1 MTIRNLDFLFKP
13 RSVVLIGASPR
24 AHSVG
29 NVLAKNLLSGGF
41 HGQLYLVNPNY
52 QCIDGVTVHNDIGDL
67 PSPAEL
73 AIIATPPATV
83 PGIIAR
89 LAQGG
94 TRAAVVITAGFGEL
108 PGPEGAALV
117 QAMLNAA
124 RPHLFR
130 IIGPNCIGILVP
142 RLGLNA
148 SFAHTEPLQGRIA
161 FVAQSG
167 AIVTSV
173 LDWAKS
179 RGIGFSHLVSL
190 GNMADVD
197 FGDMLDYL
205 ANDLRAQAILLYIEA
220 VTNARKF
227 MSAARA
233 AARSKPVIVVKAG
246 RFSEGAR
253 AVASHTGAMTGVDA
267 VYDVAIR
274 RAGMLRVNTLTE
286 LFDAVESVAVGN
298 WPPSGRLAILTN
310 GGGLGVLAT
319 DALIE
324 HGGHLAQLT
333 AETVTRLDSV
343 LPSSWSH
350 TNPVDIIG
358 DAPGSRYASA
368 LSVLLEDPN
377 VDATLVLHCPTAVAS
392 GTEAAQAVI
401 DTARAHGGAR
411 MVTSWVGDAAAQPAR
426 RLFMENGIPT
436 YDTPEEAVATLMQ
449 RVEYQRNQELLMQ
462 TPPSVPEAF
471 SPDTS
476 TAKEIVLRALQEQRH
491 WLTEPEAK
499 AVLSAYGI
507 ASVATLV
514 ADSPE
519 AAGRAAERIG
529 GPVALK
535 ILSPDITHKSDVGGV
550 ALDLEGEAGVR
561 EAARGMLKRI
571 QTVRPEAQV
580 QGFTVQPM
588 ARRPG
593 SVELILGVIV
603 DRQFGPVLMFGQGG
617 TAVEAIDDKALGL
630 PPLNM
635 HLAHEIMKRTRVWR
649 LLQGVRDR
657 PPADLDAVALSLVRL
672 SQLVVDLDEVVE
684 LDINPLLADASGVIA
699 LDARIRIAPSTEPAQ
714 QRLAIRPYPKELE
727 EEVALGDGRMLF
739 LRPIVPEDEPSLQRA
754 FATLTNEEIYMRF
767 LVPLK
772 VLTHVRA
779 ARFTQID
786 YDREMAL
793 VLTEHGIPDKTN
805 IWGVVRIIA
814 DPDNENAEFALIV
827 HHAMTGLGL
836 GMFLM
841 RRIIDYARSRGIGEL
856 YGEVLAE
863 NQPMLKLCDVLG
875 FARSRI
881 AGEFEVVRVTLK
893 LDESAANAPTRRAAQ
908 PA

>member
-1 MTIRNLDFLFKP
+1 MTVRNLDFLFKP
-13 RSVVLIGASPR
+13 RSIVLIGASAKAR
-24 AHSVG
+24 SVG
-29 NVLAKNLLSGGF
+29 SVLARNLLSGGF
-41 HGQLYLVNPNY
+41 QGQVHLVNPHCE
-52 QCIDGVTVHNDIGDL
+52 CINGVPVCHDIGDL
-67 PSPAEL
+67 PTPAEL

-89 LAQGG
+89 LAQAG
-94 TRAAVVITAGFGEL
+94 TQAAVVITAGFAEL

-117 QAMLNAA
+117 QAMLDAA

-130 IIGPNCIGILVP
+130 IIGPNCIGIMVP

-148 SFAHTEPLQGRIA
+148 GFAHTDPLQGRIA

-190 GNMADVD
+190 GNMVDVD

-205 ANDLRAQAILLYIEA
+205 ASDLHAQAILLYIEA

-246 RFSEGAR
+246 RYSEGAR
-253 AVASHTGAMTGVDA
+253 AAASHTGAMTGMDA
-267 VYDVAIR
+267 VYDMAIR

-286 LFDAVESVAVGN
+286 LFDAVESVAIGN
-298 WPPSGRLAILTN
+298 WPKSGRLAILTN

-324 HGGHLAQLT
+324 YGGHLAELT
-333 AETVTRLDSV
+333 AETVTRLDAV
-343 LPSSWSH
+343 LPRAWSH

-358 DAPGSRYASA
+358 DAPGSRYAAA
-368 LSVLLEDPN
+368 LGALLQDPN
-377 VDATLVLHCPTAVAS
+377 VDATLVLNCPTAVAS

-401 DTARAHGGAR
+401 DTARTLGGAR
-411 MVTSWVGDAAAQPAR
+411 VVTSWVGEAAAAPAR
-426 RLFMENGIPT
+426 RLFIDNGIPT

-462 TPPSVPEAF
+462 TPPSVPEEF

-476 TAKEIVLRALQEQRH
+476 AAKEIIHRALRAQRH

-499 AVLSAYGI
+499 AVLAAYGI
-507 ASVATLV
+507 CCVPTLV

-519 AAGRAAERIG
+519 AAGQAAKTIG
-529 GPVALK
+529 GPIALK
-535 ILSPDITHKSDVGGV
+535 ILSADITHKSDVGGV
-550 ALDLEGEAGVR
+550 ALDLEDEVAVR

-571 QTVRPEAQV
+571 QAVRPQAQV

-593 SVELILGVIV
+593 SVELILGVIE
-603 DRQFGPVLMFGQGG
+603 DRQFGPVLLFGQGG

-635 HLAHEIMKRTRVWR
+635 HLALGMMKRTRVWR

-657 PPADLDAVALSLVRL
+657 PPADLDALALTLVRL
-672 SQLVVDLDEVVE
+672 SQLVVDLGEVVE
-684 LDINPLLADASGVIA
+684 LDINPLLCDANGVIA
-699 LDARIRIAPSTEPAQ
+699 LDARIKVGPSTGPAQ
-714 QRLAIRPYPKELE
+714 ARLAIRPYPKELE
-727 EEVALGDGRMLF
+727 EEVSLGDGRTLL

-754 FATLTNEEIYMRF
+754 FATLTQEEIRMRF

-793 VLTEHGIPDKTN
+793 VLTEHGIPGKTN
-805 IWGVVRIIA
+805 IWAIVHVIA

-841 RRIIDYARSRGIGEL
+841 RRIIDHARSRGIGEL
-856 YGEVLAE
+856 YGDVLAE
-863 NQPMLKLCDVLG
+863 NLPMLKLCDVLS

-881 AGEFEVVRVTLK
+881 PEEFEIVRVTLN
-893 LDESAANAPTRRAAQ
+893 LDDS
-908 PA
+908 PART

>member
-1 MTIRNLDFLFKP
+1 MTVRNLDFFFKP
-13 RSVVLIGASPR
+13 RSVVLIGASAT

-29 NVLAKNLLSGGF
+29 SVLASNLLAGGF
-41 HGQLYLVNPNY
+41 HGQVHLVNPHYRSIN
-52 QCIDGVTVHNDIGDL
+52 GVPVHNDIGDL
-67 PSPAEL
+67 PNPAEL
-73 AIIATPPATV
+73 AIVATPPATV
-83 PGIIAR
+83 PEIIAR
-89 LAQGG
+89 LARMG
-94 TRAAVVITAGFGEL
+94 TRAAVVITAGFAEL
-108 PGPEGAALV
+108 PGPEGTRLV
-117 QAMLNAA
+117 QAMLDAA

-130 IIGPNCIGILVP
+130 IVGPNCIGIMAP

-148 SFAHTEPLQGRIA
+148 SFAHTDPLPGRIA

-205 ANDLRAQAILLYIEA
+205 ANDLQTQAILLYIEA

-246 RFSEGAR
+246 RFTAGAR
-253 AVASHTGAMTGVDA
+253 AAASHTGAMTGIDA
-267 VYDVAIR
+267 VYDAAIR

-286 LFDAVESVAVGN
+286 LFDAVESVAMGN
-298 WPPSGRLAILTN
+298 WPTSDRLAILTN

-324 HGGHLAQLT
+324 HGGHLAELA
-333 AETVTRLDSV
+333 AETVTKLDSM
-343 LPSSWSH
+343 LPPAWSH

-358 DAPGSRYASA
+358 DAPGSRYAAA
-368 LSVLLEDPN
+368 LHALLGDPN
-377 VDATLVLHCPTAVAS
+377 VDATLVLNCPTAVAS
-392 GTEAAQAVI
+392 GTDAAQAVI
-401 DTARAHGGAR
+401 DSAKAHGGAR
-411 MVTSWVGDAAAQPAR
+411 VLTSWVGEAAAAPAR
-426 RLFMENGIPT
+426 RLFVENGIPT

-449 RVEYQRNQELLMQ
+449 RVEYHRNQELLMQ

-471 SPDTS
+471 SPDTAA
-476 TAKEIVLRALQEQRH
+476 AKAIIRRALQAQRD

-507 ASVATLV
+507 ASVPTLV
-514 ADSPE
+514 VDSPE
-519 AAGRAAERIG
+519 AAGQAAKTIG

-535 ILSPDITHKSDVGGV
+535 ILAADITHKSDVGGV
-550 ALDLEGEAGVR
+550 ALDLEDEAAVR

-593 SVELILGVIV
+593 SVELILGVIE
-603 DRQFGPVLMFGQGG
+603 DRQFGPLLLFGQGG

-635 HLAHEIMKRTRVWR
+635 HLALEVMKRTRVWR

-657 PPADLDAVALSLVRL
+657 PPADLEAVALTLVRL
-672 SQLVVDLDEVVE
+672 SQLVVDLGEVAE
-684 LDINPLLADASGVIA
+684 LDINPLLADANGVIA
-699 LDARIRIAPSTEPAQ
+699 LDARIRVAPSHGPAQ

-727 EEVALGDGRMLF
+727 EDVRLGDERTLF

-772 VLTHVRA
+772 VLTHLRA

-786 YDREMAL
+786 YDRQMAL
-793 VLTEHGIPDKTN
+793 VLTERGVPGTTD
-805 IWGVVRIIA
+805 IWGVVQVIA

-863 NQPMLKLCDVLG
+863 NQPMLKLCGVLG

-881 AGEFEVVRVTLK
+881 PGEFEVVRVTLK
-893 LDESAANAPTRRAAQ
+893 LDDSTANTPSRRAAR

>member
-1 MTIRNLDFLFKP
+1 MTIRNLDFFFKP
-13 RSVVLIGASPR
+13 RSVVLIGVSAR

-29 NVLAKNLLSGGF
+29 NVLASNLMSGGF
-41 HGQLYLVNPNY
+41 KGQVHLVNPNY
-52 QCIDGVTVHNDIGDL
+52 QDIDGVPVLNDIGDL
-67 PSPAEL
+67 PAPAEL

-89 LAQGG
+89 LAHAG
-94 TRAAVVITAGFGEL
+94 TRAAIVVTAGFAEL
-108 PGPEGAALV
+108 SGQDGAALV
-117 QAMLNAA
+117 QAMLVAA
-124 RPHLFR
+124 RPHLLR
-130 IIGPNCIGILVP
+130 VIGPNCIGIMVP
-142 RLGLNA
+142 HLGLNA
-148 SFAHTEPLQGRIA
+148 SFAHTDPSPGRIA

-179 RGIGFSHLVSL
+179 REIGFSHLVSL

-205 ANDLRAQAILLYIEA
+205 ASDLHAQAILLYIEA

-253 AVASHTGAMTGVDA
+253 AAASHTGAMTGMDA
-267 VYDVAIR
+267 VYDAAIR

-286 LFDAVESVAVGN
+286 LFDAVESVAIGN
-298 WPPSGRLAILTN
+298 WPMSDRLAILTN

-324 HGGHLAQLT
+324 HRGRLAELA
-333 AETVTRLDSV
+333 AETVTKLDSV
-343 LPSSWSH
+343 LPPAWSH
-350 TNPVDIIG
+350 TNPVDIMG
-358 DAPGSRYASA
+358 DAPGGRYAAA
-368 LSVLLEDPN
+368 LDALLDDPN
-377 VDATLVLHCPTAVAS
+377 VDATLVLNCPTAVAS

-401 DTARAHGGAR
+401 DTVKAHGGSR
-411 MVTSWVGDAAAQPAR
+411 LVTSWVGEAAAATAR
-426 RLFMENGIPT
+426 RLFIENGVPT
-436 YDTPEEAVATLMQ
+436 YDTPEEAVATLMH

-471 SPDTS
+471 SPDT
-476 TAKEIVLRALQEQRH
+476 AAAREIIGRALEARRH

-507 ASVATLV
+507 ASVPTVV

-519 AAGRAAERIG
+519 AAGRAAKAIG

-535 ILSPDITHKSDVGGV
+535 ILSADITHKSDVGGV
-550 ALDLEGEAGVR
+550 ALDLEDEAAVR
-561 EAARGMLKRI
+561 EAAHGMLKR
-571 QTVRPEAQV
+571 VKAARPETRV

-588 ARRPG
+588 ARLPG
-593 SVELILGVIV
+593 SVELILGVIE
-603 DRQFGPVLMFGQGG
+603 DREFGPVLLFGQGG

-630 PPLNM
+630 PPLNL
-635 HLAHEIMKRTRVWR
+635 HLALEMMRRTRVWR
-649 LLQGVRDR
+649 LLQGVRER
-657 PPADLDAVALSLVRL
+657 PRADLDAVALTLVRL
-672 SQLVVDLDEVVE
+672 SQLVVDLGEVIE
-684 LDINPLLADASGVIA
+684 LDINPLLANASGVIA
-699 LDARIRIAPSTEPAQ
+699 LDARIRIAPSADPAQ
-714 QRLAIRPYPKELE
+714 RRLAIRPYPKELE
-727 EEVALGDGRMLF
+727 EEVALGDGRTLL

-754 FATLTNEEIYMRF
+754 FATLTDEEIYMRF

-772 VLTHVRA
+772 FLSHVRA

-786 YDREMAL
+786 YDRQMAL
-793 VLTEHGIPDKTN
+793 VLTERGIPGTTD
-805 IWGVVRIIA
+805 ISGIVQVLA

-841 RRIIDYARSRGIGEL
+841 RRIIDYARNRGIGEL
-856 YGEVLAE
+856 YGDVLAE
-863 NQPMLKLCDVLG
+863 NRPMLKLCEVLG
-875 FARSRI
+875 FVRSRI
-881 AGEFEVVRVTLK
+881 PEEHEIVRVTLK
-893 LDESAANAPTRRAAQ
+893 LDDPVTARAGLTAR
-908 PA
+908 PG